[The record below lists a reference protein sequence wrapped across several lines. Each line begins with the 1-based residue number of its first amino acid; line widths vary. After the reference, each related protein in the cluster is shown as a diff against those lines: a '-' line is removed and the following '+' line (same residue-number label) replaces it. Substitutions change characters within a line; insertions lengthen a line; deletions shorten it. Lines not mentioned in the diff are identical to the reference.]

1 MGMGDVKLAGLLGLL
16 LGTAVAPALA
26 IALVAGVVVGVVVI
40 ALAPRAGERRSTG
53 VPFGPFLA
61 VGGLTAI
68 FAGHAILH
76 AYLHGV
82 AVMPNGC
89 STNGR

>member
-26 IALVAGVVVGVVVI
+26 IALVAGVVVG
-40 ALAPRAGERRSTG
+40 LAIVSRRSAAERRSTG
-53 VPFGPFLA
+53 VPFGPFMAL
-61 VGGLTAI
+61 GGLTAV

-76 AYLHGV
+76 AYLHGLV
-82 AVMPNGC
+82 
-89 STNGR
+89 

>member
-1 MGMGDVKLAGLLGLL
+1 MGDVKLAGLLGLL

-26 IALVAGVVVGVVVI
+26 IALVCGVVVGLLI
-40 ALAPRAGERRSTG
+40 ASRRGAGERRSIG

-68 FAGHAILH
+68 YAGHAILH
-76 AYLHGV
+76 AYLHGL
-82 AVMPNGC
+82 A
-89 STNGR
+89 

>member
-16 LGTAVAPALA
+16 LGTSVAPALA
-26 IALVAGVVVGVVVI
+26 IALVAGVVIG
-40 ALAPRAGERRSTG
+40 LAVLSRREAGERRGTG
-53 VPFGPFLA
+53 VPFGPFIAL
-61 VGGLTAI
+61 GGLTAV

-82 AVMPNGC
+82 V
-89 STNGR
+89 